1 MIKLLRIEL
10 RKIAPNRTFWILL
23 GLYIVVLGAVLI
35 SFQSFIDTITS
46 QAGAKSPVPIPN
58 LSIYTF
64 PAIWHN
70 LTFISGYFKI
80 VLGILILIMITNE
93 YSFKTIR
100 QNVISGLSRLDF
112 LKAKILLVALISIFS
127 TLFVFILGLIL
138 GLINSSVVG
147 FEEIFSKTVF
157 LFALCLETFSYLCFA
172 LMVGI
177 LVKRSGIAI
186 GILMLYSFVAEP
198 IINYYLPYDIDD
210 YMPLKAIRSLIDIP
224 NTSLM
229 RLFGVEFQGYIALP
243 DALLVSGYTILF
255 MAISYWVLK
264 KRNL

>member
-1 MIKLLRIEL
+1 MIKLLKIEL
-10 RKIAPNRTFWILL
+10 RKIASNRTFWILL

-35 SFQSFIDTITS
+35 SAQSFIDSITS

-64 PAIWHN
+64 PEIWHN

-93 YSFKTIR
+93 YSFKTVR
-100 QNVISGLSRLDF
+100 QNIISGLSRWDF
-112 LKAKILLVALISIFS
+112 LKAKIFMLALISIFS
-127 TLFVFILGLIL
+127 TLFVFLLGLTL
-138 GLINSSVVG
+138 GFINSSVMG
-147 FEEIFSKTVF
+147 FEEIFSKTAF

-186 GILMLYSFVAEP
+186 GILLLYSFVVEP
-198 IINYYLPYDIDD
+198 IVNYYLPYDIDD
-210 YMPLKAIRSLIDIP
+210 YMPLKSIRSLIDIP

-229 RLFGVEFQGYIALP
+229 RLFGVEFQGYIAFP

-255 MAISYWVLK
+255 IAISYWILK
-264 KRNL
+264 KRDL